1 MIEAWEATW
10 MGERVYLELNTA
22 GVFESFAKAA
32 FWGLLGRPKAR
43 SVLLYG
49 NQVVEERREI
59 DEPLLPDLE
68 FEFCLMGK
76 ARQPDGQDAIFHARY
91 TYKSRTPCELQV
103 NGTPVPMQKVS
114 P

>member
-43 SVLLYG
+43 SILLYG
-49 NQVVEERREI
+49 NQVVERREI
-59 DEPLLPDLE
+59 DEPLQGGE
-68 FEFCLMGK
+68 FEFSLMGK
-76 ARQPDGQDAIFHARY
+76 AKQPDGQDAHFHARY
-91 TYKSRTPCELQV
+91 TYKMSSQCELQI
-103 NGTPVPMQKVS
+103 NGTPVPMQMVS

>member
-1 MIEAWEATW
+1 MIERWEATW
-10 MGERVYLELNTA
+10 MGERVCLEVTTA
-22 GVFESFAKAA
+22 GAFETAAKTVFH
-32 FWGLLGRPKAR
+32 GLLGRPKAR

-49 NQVVEERREI
+49 NQVVEERQEI
-59 DEPLLPDLE
+59 DEPWLRDRK

-76 ARQPDGQDAIFHARY
+76 GRQPGGQEAIFHARY
-91 TYKSRTPCELQV
+91 MYDTSTLCELQV